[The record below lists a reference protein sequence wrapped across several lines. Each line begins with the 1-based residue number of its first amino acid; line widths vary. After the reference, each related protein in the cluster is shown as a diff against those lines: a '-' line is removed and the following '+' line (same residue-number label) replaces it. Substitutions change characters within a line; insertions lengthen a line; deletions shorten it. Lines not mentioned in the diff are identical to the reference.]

1 MIFSQKNSVSSGIS
15 GLINKAGEKIAAAIK
30 TASTK
35 TGVDFTYLMKQ
46 AQVESSF
53 KATAKSN
60 SSSATGL
67 YQFVESTWLQ
77 TINKHGGKHGLS
89 GIADQISDNGRVASK
104 SIKNQILALRN
115 DPKICSLMAGE
126 LAADNKSYLESCTQS
141 TVGST
146 ELYMAHFLGAA
157 GAVKFINA
165 ADKNGATDAAK
176 LFPAAA
182 ASNKNI
188 FYKADGQSRSLNEV
202 YALFDKKFE
211 TPTAKTE
218 PTIVASHKTET
229 TKTYSIETSQKT
241 AEPIMTNAYNPSK
254 IIAARTAKTAR
265 YDVNQNYGGIPGL
278 QSPVILPV
286 DLFALLKPDEHTHN
300 SRYNS

>member
-15 GLINKAGEKIAAAIK
+15 GLINRAGEKIADAIK

-53 KATAKSN
+53 KSNAKSN

-77 TINKHGGKHGLS
+77 TVNKYGGKHGLS
-89 GIADQISDNGRVASK
+89 GIADQISDSGKVASK
-104 SIKNQILALRN
+104 TIKNQILALRN
-115 DPKICSLMAGE
+115 DPEICSLMAGE
-126 LAADNKSYLESCTQS
+126 LAAENKSYLESCTQS
-141 TVGST
+141 NVGST

-157 GAVKFINA
+157 GAAKFINA
-165 ADKNGATDAAK
+165 TDKNGAADAAK

-182 ASNKNI
+182 AANKNI

-211 TPTAKTE
+211 TPAAKTD
-218 PTIVASHKTET
+218 TATLASHKTET
-229 TKTYSIETSQKT
+229 TTKPFIETPQKT
-241 AEPIMTNAYNPSK
+241 AESFMTNAYNSSK
-254 IIAARTAKTAR
+254 IIAARNAKTTR

-286 DLFALLKPDEHTHN
+286 DLLALLKPDEHTN
-300 SRYNS
+300 DSRYNS